1 VISPTLPDDADG
13 PVRILPADDTGT
25 AGDRTVVLLHARPT
39 DRSMWDGYLPVLAA
53 AGWRAIAMDLPG
65 YGEAVVTDGRT
76 IQPWS
81 AVLATLDAL
90 GVDRAV
96 LVGNSLGAMVAL
108 QLAVAHPERVKGL
121 VAVGYRPHDQPASG
135 RLQSVW
141 DAERSATA
149 RDDLDEAVRA
159 GVAAW
164 TAPATGA
171 AVKTAVARM
180 LRNNLDHRRRYGEP
194 DTGEDPLQHPDAL
207 QLLDV
212 PALVAVG
219 ELDMPDFFSGGES
232 LVRDLNAGQVVCI
245 PGAAHLA
252 PLDQPAAFAEL
263 LLNFLL
269 TLDGPRW

>member
-1 VISPTLPDDADG
+1 MSSQLLPDAQG
-13 PVRILPADDTGT
+13 PVVVLPADDTGP
-25 AGDRTVVLLHARPT
+25 AGGRTVVLLHARPT

-53 AGWRAIAMDLPG
+53 AGYRAVAIDLPG
-65 YGEAVVTDGRT
+65 YGEAVMAGGRT

-81 AVLATLDAL
+81 AVLATLDAF
-90 GVDRAV
+90 GVDHAV

-108 QLAVAHPERVKGL
+108 QLAVAHPERVEGL
-121 VAVGYRPHDQPASG
+121 VAVGYRPHDQAASD

-141 DAERSATA
+141 DVERSAMA

-171 AVKTAVARM
+171 AVKSAVARM

-194 DTGEDPLQHPDAL
+194 DTGEDPLQRPGAL
-207 QLLDV
+207 RRLDV

-219 ELDMPDFFSGGES
+219 ELDIPDFFVGGES
-232 LVRDLNAGQVVCI
+232 LARDLNAGQLVRI

-269 TLDGPRW
+269 TLDGTRW

>member
-1 VISPTLPDDADG
+1 M
-13 PVRILPADDTGT
+13 
-25 AGDRTVVLLHARPT
+25 VLLHARPT
-39 DRSMWDGYLPVLAA
+39 DRSMWNGYLPVLAA
-53 AGWRAIAMDLPG
+53 AGWRAIAIDLPG

-81 AVLATLDAL
+81 AVLATLNAL
-90 GVDRAV
+90 GVDHYV

-108 QLAVAHPERVKGL
+108 QIAVAHPERVKGL
-121 VAVGYRPHDQPASG
+121 VAVGYRPHDQPASD
-135 RLQSVW
+135 RLLSVW

-171 AVKTAVARM
+171 AIKTAVARM
-180 LRNNLDHRRRYGEP
+180 LRNNLDHRRRYGES
-194 DTGEDPLQHPDAL
+194 DTGEDLLQRPDAL
-207 QLLDV
+207 QLPDV

-232 LVRDLNAGQVVCI
+232 LARDLNAGQVVCI

-252 PLDQPAAFAEL
+252 PLDQPAAFADL

-269 TLDGPRW
+269 TLDGP